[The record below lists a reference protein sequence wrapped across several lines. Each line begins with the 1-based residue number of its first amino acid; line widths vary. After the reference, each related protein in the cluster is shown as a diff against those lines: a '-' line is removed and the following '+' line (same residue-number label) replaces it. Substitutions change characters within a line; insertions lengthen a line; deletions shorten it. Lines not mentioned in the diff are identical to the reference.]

1 MALALDIAQRVRAL
15 RYEDLPPAAIRWA
28 KVGLLDYVGVT
39 LAGSREPAARLA
51 LEALGAPGVGASVVF
66 GAAKRLNGLD
76 AALVNGT
83 ASHALDFDDC
93 NNTFGGHPSVP
104 LLPALFAL
112 ADERSASGRDFILA
126 YVTGFE
132 VETKIAMGVH
142 FHHYTKGWHPTATLG
157 TFGSAAACAKLMGL
171 DEERTATALAIAASL
186 ASGIKANFGTMV
198 KPLHVGHCTRNG
210 LFAAQ
215 LARAGFTANSDNVF
229 EHKQGFFNV
238 FNGEGTYDAA
248 RVLAHWA
255 DPLDIVQPGIAV
267 KQYPCC
273 GSTHPALDA
282 MLTLKRRH
290 ELKPDQIERIDAWT
304 HPRRLE
310 HTNRPA
316 PKSPLD
322 AKFSLQYCL
331 ARAVTDGKIMIEH
344 FEGEAYRDTAVQGLL
359 ARVHAAPYG
368 TDRFPADNHFGAEV
382 KVLTRDGSSYS
393 AKVDQPFGRTS
404 GNPLPP
410 ELLKE
415 KFDNCSARV
424 LAPEAIARIY
434 SAVQGFEALDD
445 VRAITAL
452 ACGESERAQRS
463 VRAAGA

>member
-1 MALALDIAQRVRAL
+1 MALALDIARRMRAL
-15 RYEDLPPAAIRWA
+15 RYEDLPLAAIHWA

-39 LAGSREPAARLA
+39 LAGSSEPAARLA
-51 LEALGAPGVGASVVF
+51 LQALGAPGAGPSAVF
-66 GAAKRLNGLD
+66 GAAKRLNALD
-76 AALVNGT
+76 AAIVNGT

-112 ADERSASGRDFILA
+112 ADERGASGRDFILA

-132 VETKIAMGVH
+132 VETKIALGVH

-157 TFGSAAACAKLMGL
+157 TFGAAAACAKLMGL
-171 DEERTATALAIAASL
+171 DEERTATAIAIAASF

-210 LFAAQ
+210 LYAAQ
-215 LARAGFTANSDNVF
+215 LARAGFTANPESVF

-248 RVLAHWA
+248 RVLARWA
-255 DPLDIVQPGIAV
+255 DPLDIVQPGIAI

-282 MLTLKRRH
+282 VLMLTRQH
-290 ELKPDQIERIDAWT
+290 DLKPERIERIDAWT

-316 PKSPLD
+316 PNSPLD
-322 AKFSLQYCL
+322 AKFSVQYCL
-331 ARAVTDGKIMIEH
+331 ARAVTDRRITIEH
-344 FEGEAYRDTAVQGLL
+344 FEGESYREPAVQQLL
-359 ARVHAAPYG
+359 PRIHAAPYG
-368 TDRFPADNHFGAEV
+368 TDRFPAENHFGAEV
-382 KVLTRDGSSYS
+382 QVRTRDGATFS

-404 GNPLPP
+404 ENPLSP

-415 KFDNCSARV
+415 KFENCSARV
-424 LAPEAIARIY
+424 LAPEAIAQIY
-434 SAVQGFEALDD
+434 AAVQRFETLPN
-445 VRAITAL
+445 VRAVTAL
-452 ACGESERAQRS
+452 ACGEAKREQ
-463 VRAAGA
+463 RAARVAG